1 VGEEVDRTATDDLTP
16 EPGILPEDDDSRGTF
31 VRNTA
36 VMSAGTALSRVTGFL
51 RVAVAAWAMGTAG
64 VANAYN
70 RANTTPNIIYEL
82 ALGGILTSVFVP
94 VFVEWL
100 HKHGREEAW
109 DVARRVL
116 TLTLVVLTAI
126 AILGAVFAPQIM
138 ELYFLKA
145 PTATPAQAATREQ
158 GIDLGV
164 FFLRWF
170 MPQIVFYGV
179 GAVASGL
186 LNAHRRF
193 AAPMFAPILNN
204 LTVIATFVVFHSLAT
219 TEELTLD
226 SVTATQKAVLAAG
239 TTLGVVAMTVA
250 LWPSLR
256 AVGFRWRLR
265 FDWRH
270 EAVGRLA
277 KLAAWVVVYVVANQV
292 AYLVVLELSGAHI
305 DWYTDYAY
313 AFILF
318 SLPHAI
324 FAVSIFTALLPQMSR
339 AWATDEPVEV
349 RALLSRGL
357 RDMAVIVIPASL
369 GYIALAGPIVRALLG
384 HGQTSIADAD
394 LIARVLQAFALGL
407 PFFSAFQLFTRT
419 FYSMQDSR
427 TPALVNVAA
436 AAVNVGAN
444 LLFLEVFGWGVAG
457 LALGHASSYLF
468 SSAVCV
474 LLLRRR
480 LGGIEGRRIA
490 ATLVRVIPAGALT
503 AMASYGTSRL
513 VGALLGTDRIAGQS
527 LQLILA
533 LTVGLLVF
541 AAGTLIFG
549 IEEADELKGAVLR
562 RFRR

>member
-1 VGEEVDRTATDDLTP
+1 VGEEADRTATEDLTP

-36 VMSAGTALSRVTGFL
+36 VMSLGTALSRVTGLL
-51 RVAVAAWAMGTAG
+51 RVMAAAWAMGTAA
-64 VANAYN
+64 VANSYN

-82 ALGGILTSVFVP
+82 VLGGILTSVFVP

-116 TLTLVVLTAI
+116 TLTLVVLTVI
-126 AILGAVFAPQIM
+126 AILGAIFAPQIM
-138 ELYFLKA
+138 GFYYLRA
-145 PTATPAQAATREQ
+145 PVAGRQQ

-170 MPQIVFYGV
+170 MPQIVFYGI

-204 LTVIATFVVFHSLAT
+204 LMVIATFVVFHSLAT
-219 TEELTLD
+219 TDRLTLA
-226 SVTATQKAVLAAG
+226 SVTGTQKLVLAAG

-270 EAVGRLA
+270 EAVRRLG
-277 KLAAWVVVYVVANQV
+277 KLAAWVVVYVAANQV
-292 AYLVVLELSGAHI
+292 AYVVVLVLSGSHP
-305 DWYTDYAY
+305 DWYTDYSY

-339 AWATDEPVEV
+339 AWATDEPAEV
-349 RALLSRGL
+349 RSLLSRGL

-369 GYIALAGPIVRALLG
+369 GYIVLAVPISRALLG
-384 HGQTSIADAD
+384 HGRTSIADAD

-436 AAVNVGAN
+436 AAVNIGAN

-474 LLLRRR
+474 VLLRRR
-480 LGGIEGRRIA
+480 LGGIDGRRIW
-490 ATLVRVIPAGALT
+490 ATLVRVIPAGVLT
-503 AMASYGTSRL
+503 AAAAYGTSRL
-513 VGALLGTDRIAGQS
+513 VGEVLGTDLVGE
-527 LQLILA
+527 QLVQVVLA
-533 LTVGLLVF
+533 VAVGLLVF
-541 AAGTLIFG
+541 AATALIFG
-549 IEEADELKGAVLR
+549 IEEADEVRGAVLR